1 MSNSYIQ
8 LLEQIIMEM
17 NTDLARGTSEISS
30 TDYDVWT
37 NFLRTVHPEST
48 LFQKESILVD
58 HDFGKILKAYSD
70 IRQIMML
77 AEEHQYPTWF
87 IQPQFTDE
95 VRFDYEQGTLKG
107 VFIRHDDTW
116 EQSEG
121 SPPPDIPKQI
131 SGFTGSVAGAR
142 CGNQGDAFRYIAYD
156 VNRNT
161 DFLQKMACL
170 EQAGFPTID
179 FVLFPTDT
187 LPTVSSTTL
196 ETSFKSYIAKAQEQ
210 GLPVDGVVIIS
221 DTPLIEADNHTSTHR
236 ISFSPLISY

>member
-17 NTDLARGTSEISS
+17 NTDLARGNGDVASV
-30 TDYDVWT
+30 DYDVWMD
-37 NFLRTVHPEST
+37 FLQKVHPEST
-48 LFQKESILVD
+48 LLQKESLLVD
-58 HDFGKILKAYSD
+58 HDFGKTMKHYSD

-87 IQPQFTDE
+87 IQPQFNDE
-95 VRFDYEQGTLKG
+95 VRWDYESGTLKHICFKRDG
-107 VFIRHDDTW
+107 IW
-116 EQSEG
+116 EKSEEY
-121 SPPPDIPKQI
+121 PPPDIPKQI
-131 SGFTGSVAGAR
+131 PDFTGSVAGAR
-142 CGNQGDAFRYIAYD
+142 YGNQTDVPRYIAYD

-161 DFLQKMACL
+161 DFLQKMAWL
-170 EQAGFPTID
+170 EHAGFPTID

-187 LPTVSSTTL
+187 LPTVSSSTL
-196 ETSFKSYIAKAQEQ
+196 EVSFKSYLSKAREQ

-221 DTPLIEADNHTSTHR
+221 DTPLIEADNRTSTHR